1 MKILIHSAKCGHV
14 KGDNMQLTQF
24 KELIKEV
31 NKINTIEDI
40 FNDDYLHLLKDKQEN
55 SLIYDLKRYK
65 NKVKKLI
72 KIM

>member
-1 MKILIHSAKCGHV
+1 
-14 KGDNMQLTQF
+14 MQLTQF

-55 SLIYDLKRYK
+55 SFIYDLKRYK

>member
-1 MKILIHSAKCGHV
+1 
-14 KGDNMQLTQF
+14 MQLTQF

>member
-1 MKILIHSAKCGHV
+1 
-14 KGDNMQLTQF
+14 MQLTQF

-55 SLIYDLKRYK
+55 SIIYDLKRYK